1 MDYVSL
7 LFSRTVTVGLI
18 VGIISLYSISRQKT
32 DLNMI
37 LLTDLVE
44 YGMLVIIAAI
54 GSDLAEALILPGL
67 VVGMAELLAV
77 AEIYVS
83 RNDLR
88 KQSKKKRSKLLEEFT
103 IKETPNMDINFSK
116 MEVLYTTPKFF
127 AFVLVVYGAML
138 SGFTGGAVMAS
149 GLLFYVLA
157 KRVLGQKI
165 LPEDLKVSWEGISAF
180 SGIAWAIWILGFIG
194 FFLFPSKWPYFLI
207 IAGFGLAIKVGSKL
221 GLIGELFE

>member
-7 LFSRTVTVGLI
+7 LFSKTVAVGFI
-18 VGIISLYSISRQKT
+18 VGIISLYSISRQKS

-77 AEIYVS
+77 TELFIS

-88 KQSKKKRSKLLEEFT
+88 KHDQKKKSKLLEEFT
-103 IKETPNMDINFSK
+103 IKETPNLDISFSK

-127 AFVLVVYGAML
+127 AFVLVVYGAIL

-149 GLLFYVLA
+149 GLLFFVLA
-157 KRVLGQKI
+157 KRATGEKI
-165 LPEDLKVSWEGISAF
+165 LPENLRVSWEGISAF
-180 SGIAWAIWILGFIG
+180 SGIAWAVWILGFIG
-194 FFLFPSKWPYFLI
+194 FFLFPSKWPYFLV
-207 IAGFGLAIKVGSKL
+207 IAGFGLALKVGSKL

>member
-44 YGMLVIIAAI
+44 YGMLVISAAI

-194 FFLFPSKWPYFLI
+194 FFLFPSKWPYFLT
-207 IAGFGLAIKVGSKL
+207 IAGFGLALKVGSKL